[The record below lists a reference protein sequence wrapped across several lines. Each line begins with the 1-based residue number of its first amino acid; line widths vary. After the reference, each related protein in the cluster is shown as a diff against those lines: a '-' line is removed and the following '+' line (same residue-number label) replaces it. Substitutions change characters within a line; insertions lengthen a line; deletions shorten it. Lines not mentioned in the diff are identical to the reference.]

1 MASYSPLPFRPHNT
15 QITRRDDGSWLF
27 EPRYPDVPLWQSIP
41 HLAIDRANRIP
52 NAPLIA
58 RRELFADGTRGDWQ
72 RHSFAEII
80 TKARNLAQALLEIGV
95 DEGRSIMV
103 LSGASAEHLV
113 VNLAAQIARIP
124 YCPVSVNYSTA
135 GGGFD
140 RLLHLAAIS
149 RPQVV
154 YADDWRQYLPAM
166 RAIASVH
173 TIIPISDEA
182 APEAETIALDTLLA
196 TREDEAV
203 KRSLSAITPDTP
215 AKIIFTSGSTGKPKG
230 VIQTQRMLT
239 GVVAQHDAMYHPS
252 DKPLGTRAYLSW
264 MPWSHVGANNTLMA
278 DVLNDGACLYIDDGR
293 PVPGQFT
300 ESIRNLREIAPSEF
314 NSTPSF
320 YAELVSAMEA
330 DTPLRDQ
337 FFSQLK
343 HLSFGAAG
351 LSQDVFRRLQALS
364 VSATGRNIP
373 IIAKYGTTETQGTF
387 ATPWPIEQT
396 GPIGLP
402 FAGNVVKLVPS
413 GNSFEIRVK
422 GLTVTPGYANDPV
435 ASAAAFDDEGYYRTG
450 DAARMIDPAKPALG
464 VAFDGRLTE
473 NFKLQSGTW
482 VNVGNMRMGL
492 IAALDPLLMD
502 AVITGEGARDV
513 RAMGWLRIT
522 DAQAFVGA
530 DLRPEELI
538 MHPAI
543 RSYCAAALAQ
553 FNASAGG
560 QSRQI
565 AALRL
570 LAERPVGNEIAD
582 KGYINQREVM
592 RQRPGDIAAL
602 YRDYG
607 ILPAVQSATVK
618 NHEDGDQA
626 RSSGKCEAGREER

>member
-1 MASYSPLPFRPHNT
+1 MVSYQPLPFRPHNT

-27 EPRYPDVPLWQSIP
+27 EPGYPDVPVWPSIP

-52 NAPLIA
+52 DAPLIA
-58 RRELFADGTRGDWQ
+58 RRELLTDGTRGQWQ

-80 TKARNLAQALLEIGV
+80 TKARNLAQALLDLRIEP
-95 DEGRSIMV
+95 GRSIMV
-103 LSGASAEHLV
+103 LSGASPQHLV
-113 VNLAAQIARIP
+113 VNLAAQMARIP
-124 YCPVSVNYSTA
+124 YAPVSVNYSTA
-135 GGGFD
+135 GGGYA
-140 RLLHLAAIS
+140 RLLHLAAVCK
-149 RPQVV
+149 PQIV
-154 YADDWRQYLPAM
+154 YADDWRAFLPAM
-166 RAIASVH
+166 RAIASDH
-173 TIIPISDEA
+173 TIIPITDEA
-182 APEAETIALDTLLA
+182 APEKETTALGDLLV
-196 TREDEAV
+196 TPEGDAV
-203 KRSLSAITPDTP
+203 AHSLAAITPDTP

-293 PVPGQFT
+293 PVPGQFDQ
-300 ESIRNLREIAPSEF
+300 SIRNLREIAPSEF

-320 YAELVSAMEA
+320 YAELVGAMEA
-330 DTPLRDQ
+330 DAALRDR

-364 VSATGRNIP
+364 VAATGRSIP

-402 FAGNVVKLVPS
+402 FAGNIVKLVPVADS
-413 GNSFEIRVK
+413 LEIRVK
-422 GLTVTPGYANDPV
+422 GLTVTPGYAGDSV
-435 ASAAAFDDEGYYRTG
+435 ASAAAFDDEGFYCTG
-450 DAARMIDPAKPALG
+450 DGARLIDPARPERG
-464 VAFDGRLTE
+464 VAFDGRLSE

-482 VNVGNMRMGL
+482 VDVGNLRMAL

-502 AVITGEGARDV
+502 AVILGEGEADV
-513 RAMGWLRIT
+513 RALGWLRVVEARALVGSAIDP
-522 DAQAFVGA
+522 DA
-530 DLRPEELI
+530 LST
-538 MHPAI
+538 HPVI
-543 RSYCAAALAQ
+543 RAHCAALLARA
-553 FNASAGG
+553 NAAAGG

-570 LAERPVGNEIAD
+570 LVVPPTGDEIAD
-582 KGYINQREVM
+582 KGTINQREVI
-592 RQRPGDIAAL
+592 RQRAEDVSSA
-602 YRDYG
+602 YRG
-607 ILPAVQSATVK
+607 EAILPDPDSA
-618 NHEDGDQA
+618 GA
-626 RSSGKCEAGREER
+626 